1 MGPALAIARASNYPA
16 GISGDCNPPEIPFLL
31 SPPRAAYE
39 KREGA
44 NRTNNLFEERSM
56 KRFRNAA
63 GVILGLFKDA
73 KAYTSK
79 ISIYF
84 SKTRFVMFLVTING
98 HFGPT
103 IVSR

>member
-16 GISGDCNPPEIPFLL
+16 GRTLHPFSSL
-31 SPPRAAYE
+31 AAVSM
-39 KREGA
+39 REGA
-44 NRTNNLFEERSM
+44 NRSNNLFEERPM

-73 KAYTSK
+73 KASTSK